1 MGGRK
6 QKIREPKVGVYIVGE
21 GITEQ
26 YYFTHI
32 KRLRGFHCTI
42 KPRFFGNTSIAEMRK
57 KIEELLRGDIFV
69 ICVFDSDISMHNENE
84 RKKLE
89 QLKNKY
95 RKNKNLLFCNSLPS
109 IEYWFLLHYEIST
122 MQKRQKPH

>member
-6 QKIREPKVGVYIVGE
+6 QIIREPKSGIFIIGE

-32 KRLRGFHCTI
+32 KRLLGFHCTI
-42 KPRFFGNTSIAEMRK
+42 KPRFFGLTSIFKMSK
-57 KIEELLRGDIFV
+57 KIEELLRGDIIV
-69 ICVFDSDISMHNENE
+69 ICVFDSDVSMHNEKE

-89 QLKNKY
+89 QLQNKY
-95 RKNKNLLFCNSLPS
+95 HVD
-109 IEYWFLLHYEIST
+109 ET
-122 MQKRQKPH
+122 